1 MKTPASVYAAL
12 VFGAGTLLVTGAPAP
27 PLLLSPASNAVNVS
41 TSPTLQV
48 KVSEPGS
55 GPLTVRFYGRL
66 ARNPGPDFTVAAL
79 PDTQYYSSSMNGGS
93 PAIFAAQTDW
103 IVANRAASN
112 IAYVAHL
119 GDIVNYGDTNRGVEE
134 LTAWRNV
141 TNALYR
147 LENPVTT
154 GLPSGI
160 PYGAAVGNHDQSPNG
175 DPAGTTRY
183 YNQFFGVPHFA
194 GRSYYGGHYGSNN
207 DNHFDLFSASGLD
220 FIAVYLEFDVDAN
233 PLVLNWAN
241 NLLRAHSNRL
251 AMVVSHYIGRSTTPS
266 TLGPQGAAIY
276 NALRTNANLFLM
288 LSGHVDGEG
297 SRADVFNGNSV
308 ATLVADY
315 QYYPN
320 GGSGLLR
327 LMQFSPSNSVIR
339 VRTYSPWLN
348 QSITDDDSQ
357 FTVPFA
363 MPPAVAASDTNFT
376 ALGTNLN
383 VSSGSATSLMWP
395 ALLPNHTY
403 EWCVTVTDA
412 SNHTVTGPV
421 CDSPPGSQ
429 RPRAALPLACLR
441 YPRSLTLAGRTRTT
455 TARSPWRSGST
466 TSKSARST
474 ARITPCKA
482 VGRLPMTPC
491 WASSSVPWHSM
502 AATIMAPMSIPPA
515 P

>member
-1 MKTPASVYAAL
+1 MKAPIYVYASL
-12 VFGAGTLLVTGAPAP
+12 VLGAGTLLLTADPAP
-27 PLLLSPASNAVNVS
+27 PLLVSPASNAINVS

-48 KVSEPGS
+48 KVSEPGN
-55 GPLTVRFYGRL
+55 GVLTVRFYGRL

-79 PDTQYYSSSMNGGS
+79 PDTQYYSSSMNGGL

-134 LTAWRNV
+134 LAAWQNA

-175 DPAGTTRY
+175 NPDGTTRY
-183 YNQFFGVPHFA
+183 YNQFFGVPHFT

-241 NLLRAHSNRL
+241 NLLRTHSNRR

-266 TLGPQGAAIY
+266 TLGPQGAATY

-288 LSGHVDGEG
+288 LCGHVDGEG
-297 SRADVFNGNSV
+297 SRVDVFNGNSV
-308 ATLVADY
+308 CHPGGRLSVLSQRRQRLDAADAVLPEQRRDPGQHLFALAEPIHHRRRQPVHDPLFHVA
-315 QYYPN
+315 
-320 GGSGLLR
+320 GGGGAGHELHHAGHQPQRVFRQHQQL
-327 LMQFSPSNSVIR
+327 SVAR
-339 VRTYSPWLN
+339 
-348 QSITDDDSQ
+348 
-357 FTVPFA
+357 
-363 MPPAVAASDTNFT
+363 VAAQ
-376 ALGTNLN
+376 
-383 VSSGSATSLMWP
+383 SSLR
-395 ALLPNHTY
+395 
-403 EWCVTVTDA
+403 V
-412 SNHTVTGPV
+412 V
-421 CDSPPGSQ
+421 CYSYGCLEPYRD
-429 RPRAALPLACLR
+429 RPPLAIHH
-441 YPRSLTLAGRTRTT
+441 LAANGP
-455 TARSPWRSGST
+455 ARRF
-466 TSKSARST
+466 R
-474 ARITPCKA
+474 R
-482 VGRLPMTPC
+482 
-491 WASSSVPWHSM
+491 
-502 AATIMAPMSIPPA
+502 PA
-515 P
+515 